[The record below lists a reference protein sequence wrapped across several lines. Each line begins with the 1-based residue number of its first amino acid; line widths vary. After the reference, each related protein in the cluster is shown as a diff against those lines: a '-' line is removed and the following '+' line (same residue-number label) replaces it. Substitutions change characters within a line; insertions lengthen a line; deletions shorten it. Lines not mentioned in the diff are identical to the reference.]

1 MPTTARTNAR
11 PANRPRRKV
20 WKRGR
25 ATGVRRRSAPPGPPG
40 RPAQDA
46 CWSASGLLLC
56 PHQTAGG
63 RGAFM
68 RGSLVGLFTI
78 ALLPGVFA
86 QSQFATL
93 NGTVRDATGAVVPGV
108 QLRLMNAETG
118 EAWQATANDHGN
130 YTIPLVKPGE
140 HYQLDADRPG
150 FRAFRQTDIVMETG
164 GQHRIDI
171 MLEVG
176 AQTERVV
183 VEATA
188 PQLRSETSA
197 VGVVIDNRTIV
208 NMPLI
213 NRRAAQLARLQ
224 GFVVQNGTGSNFT
237 MAGGRGNNA
246 NWQIDGANAQ
256 NVLLGV
262 QTLSFDPPIEALQ
275 EFNVS
280 ISNYA
285 AELGRT

>member
-1 MPTTARTNAR
+1 MPGRRTDPEGRSGSAGELQGFGGG
-11 PANRPRRKV
+11 PR
-20 WKRGR
+20 
-25 ATGVRRRSAPPGPPG
+25 

-171 MLEVG
+171 M
-176 AQTERVV
+176 
-183 VEATA
+183 
-188 PQLRSETSA
+188 
-197 VGVVIDNRTIV
+197 
-208 NMPLI
+208 
-213 NRRAAQLARLQ
+213 
-224 GFVVQNGTGSNFT
+224 
-237 MAGGRGNNA
+237 
-246 NWQIDGANAQ
+246 
-256 NVLLGV
+256 
-262 QTLSFDPPIEALQ
+262 
-275 EFNVS
+275 
-280 ISNYA
+280 
-285 AELGRT
+285 